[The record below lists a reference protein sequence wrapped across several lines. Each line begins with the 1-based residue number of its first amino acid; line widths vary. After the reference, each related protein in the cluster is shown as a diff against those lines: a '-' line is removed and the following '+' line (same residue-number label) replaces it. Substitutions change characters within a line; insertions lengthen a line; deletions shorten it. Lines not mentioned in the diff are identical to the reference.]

1 MTAGVRDRIVER
13 IRESGPIG
21 FDAFMELALYDEEGY
36 YARPPIGVS
45 GDFVTSPHV
54 HRWFAYGLTLA
65 LAQLH
70 HALGAPRPIRL
81 LELGAGD
88 GTLAGQVLEILAEA
102 GPIEYTA
109 VERSAA
115 GGAALSRLGVRALRL
130 FETVGPVDDA
140 LIFANELL
148 DNLPFRRIRRRA
160 DGSLVDVCVGVDR
173 DRLVE
178 VEQPTD
184 IGIGVDGLAMGS
196 ETIVPTGALALVDAL
211 ADRMRRAYALVI
223 DYSAER
229 GREVHGY
236 RDRRVIADVLDHPG
250 TTDITAGVDFDLVE
264 ARARERGLEVLGRV
278 TQRDALLALGFAS
291 WTERERDDRS
301 AAGDASSARSWAAR
315 SRASLLVDEQ
325 GLGAHRWLLLATPG
339 LGAPVWLEVA
349 RERAAE

>member
-21 FDAFMELALYDEEGY
+21 FDAFMELALYDEDGY
-36 YARPPIGVS
+36 YARPPIGIS

-54 HRWFAYGLTLA
+54 HWWFAYGLTLA

-70 HALGAPRPIRL
+70 DALGAPRPIRL
-81 LELGAGD
+81 VELGAGD
-88 GTLAGQVLEILAEA
+88 GTLARQVLEVLAEA

-115 GGAALSRLGVRALRL
+115 GREALSRLGARTLPSFDAA
-130 FETVGPVDDA
+130 GPVDDA
-140 LIFANELL
+140 LVFANELL
-148 DNLPFRRIRRRA
+148 DNLPFRRIRRRP
-160 DGSLVDVCVGVDR
+160 DGALVDVRVGVDG

-178 VEQPTD
+178 VEEPTD
-184 IGIGVDGLAMGS
+184 TGVGVAGLAVGS
-196 ETIVPTGALALVDAL
+196 ETIVPRGALALVDAL
-211 ADRMRRAYALVI
+211 ADRMRHAYALVI

-236 RDRRVIADVLDHPG
+236 RDRRVIADVLDDPG

-264 ARARERGLEVLGRV
+264 EHARERGLEVLGRV
-278 TQRDALLALGFAS
+278 TQRDVLLALGFAA
-291 WTERERDDRS
+291 WAERERDDRS
-301 AAGDASSARSWAAR
+301 TAGDSSAARSWAAR
-315 SRASLLVDEQ
+315 SRASLLIDEH

-339 LGAPVWLEVA
+339 LGAPAWLDEA
-349 RERAAE
+349 KERSGG